1 MIEQITDM
9 FTREWDATP
18 GGLHGAWLA
27 VLMSFVLGQLIGWV
41 YMWTHTGLSYSR
53 SFTVSLVVIPTIVAL
68 VMMVMIDNIVVAF
81 GLFAV
86 FAIVRF
92 RNIVKDTR
100 DTSFVLWAIVAGL
113 STGTLRFSLAVNG
126 CLILAAIFIYLHMTG
141 FGTRARF
148 DSMLSLLWRDGR
160 AGVDRPGVDS
170 LHAVLRRHAGKIVLA
185 SERGVGDGG
194 LRLTYHLSLRDPDR
208 GADLIAELEALG
220 SVEDA
225 SVFRRD
231 DESEV

>member
-1 MIEQITDM
+1 MLDQVADM
-9 FTREWDATP
+9 FTREWEATP
-18 GGLHGAWLA
+18 GGLEAAWLA

-41 YMWTHTGLSYSR
+41 YMWTHSGLSYSR
-53 SFTVSLVVIPTIVAL
+53 SFTVSLVVIPTIVSL

-100 DTSFVLWAIVAGL
+100 DTSFVLWAIVTGL

-126 CLILAAIFIYLHMTG
+126 CLLLAAIFVYLHLTG

-160 AGVDRPGVDS
+160 AGLDR
-170 LHAVLRRHAGKIVLA
+170 LEAVLRRHAGKIVLA

-194 LRLTYHLSLRDPDR
+194 LRLTYHLSLRDPSR
-208 GADLIAELEALG
+208 GAELIEELESTG
-220 SVEDA
+220 RVEDA
-225 SVFRRD
+225 SVYRRE
-231 DESEV
+231 DESEI